1 MTVVEASLALCL
13 RHLQTDAFQCVS
25 TALPPPGDAPP
36 RALAAGVAGGDEGRG
51 GGGRMRGG
59 GMAVSVAM
67 VGLVQLAAAFFIGMA
82 LARR

>member
-1 MTVVEASLALCL
+1 
-13 RHLQTDAFQCVS
+13 
-25 TALPPPGDAPP
+25 
-36 RALAAGVAGGDEGRG
+36 
-51 GGGRMRGG
+51 MRGG